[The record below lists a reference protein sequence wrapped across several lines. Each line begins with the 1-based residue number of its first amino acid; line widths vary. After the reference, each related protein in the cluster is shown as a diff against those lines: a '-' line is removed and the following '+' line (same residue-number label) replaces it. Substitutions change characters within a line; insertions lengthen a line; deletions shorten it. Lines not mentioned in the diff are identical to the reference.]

1 MKQKK
6 YEDLSNYA
14 EKLII
19 QKEGSKKYFS
29 VLSTILNSVTKLKAK
44 YTEEIRKLR
53 YDIDC
58 LVGEHESMT
67 YFNLDERYNL
77 VSTIQGLEKAIC
89 DERQEMAKTNKTFE
103 CREEEFLNISREVDK
118 LKTMYESKVEIL
130 TNKINDLKSENKV
143 RKQKLSESGNFINS
157 NNYQIKALKSQI
169 DQKTDEF
176 DNFKRDFEQLLD
188 LKTNKIIE
196 LQNQLKL
203 KSTSTVKSTGKFDD
217 EIMILTKK
225 LNLNKVETPV
235 NDR

>member
-77 VSTIQGLEKAIC
+77 ISTIQGLE
-89 DERQEMAKTNKTFE
+89 
-103 CREEEFLNISREVDK
+103 
-118 LKTMYESKVEIL
+118 
-130 TNKINDLKSENKV
+130 
-143 RKQKLSESGNFINS
+143 
-157 NNYQIKALKSQI
+157 
-169 DQKTDEF
+169 
-176 DNFKRDFEQLLD
+176 
-188 LKTNKIIE
+188 
-196 LQNQLKL
+196 
-203 KSTSTVKSTGKFDD
+203 
-217 EIMILTKK
+217 
-225 LNLNKVETPV
+225 
-235 NDR
+235 